1 MKSDNLQPTDSIQFK
16 VPNQQ
21 AVDITLRATYQMKP
35 KGLNDFISQDI
46 AIVSKKL
53 TLESISECNVD

>member
-1 MKSDNLQPTDSIQFK
+1 MKSDNLQPTDSIEFK

-21 AVDITLRATYQMKP
+21 AIEITLRATYRMKP

-46 AIVSKKL
+46 AIVFKKL
-53 TLESISECNVD
+53 TLESIRECNMD